1 MRDTAHDELVSNGA
15 EEESDEH
22 GNWLGEVDFRR
33 EVYMS
38 PEEVVDGDVPFAG
51 EFEPI
56 FEIRIDCPNRLKTV
70 SERKKRTS
78 RMNSTSPS
86 KISDQRT
93 E

>member
-56 FEIRIDCPNRLKTV
+56 FGIRIDCPTV
-70 SERKKRTS
+70 ANSLGEKETNQSHEFHQSE
-78 RMNSTSPS
+78 
-86 KISDQRT
+86 
-93 E
+93 